1 MLVEAEDGEDALNK
15 VKSAITHAE
24 YPYPVW
30 SDWHEIG
37 GRWSGIFE
45 GWEDV
50 KDALCYGDNPILAE
64 DVITKFIE
72 YRTGQMKQYLSEINA
87 KGFDLEKAVD
97 EYSVDDDQ
105 FGDKAMTLWRIRKLG
120 ELLADHW
127 NPDTAIYDLDQHT
140 ANLQYFRARV
150 KEEPNKQFLVPVD
163 FHF

>member
-1 MLVEAEDGEDALNK
+1 MLVEAENGEEALDK
-15 VKSAITHAE
+15 VKTIITHSE
-24 YPYPVW
+24 YPYPAW

-50 KDALCYGDNPILAE
+50 KDALCYGENPILAE
-64 DVITKFIE
+64 DVIEKFIG
-72 YRTGQMKQYLSEINA
+72 YRTGQIKQYFTEINDA
-87 KGFDLEKAVD
+87 GFDLERAVED
-97 EYSVDDDQ
+97 YVVDDDE
-105 FGDKAMTLWRIRKLG
+105 FGKKAMAFWRIRKLG

-127 NPDTAIYDLDQHT
+127 NPDTAIFDLEQHS

-150 KEEPNKQFLVPVD
+150 KEEPKKQFLVPVD

>member
-15 VKSAITHAE
+15 VKAAITEAE
-24 YPYPVW
+24 YPYPAW

-72 YRTGQMKQYLSEINA
+72 YRTGQMKQYLSQIND
-87 KGFDLEKAVD
+87 KGFDLEKAVMIILL
-97 EYSVDDDQ
+97 
-105 FGDKAMTLWRIRKLG
+105 MTTN
-120 ELLADHW
+120 LA
-127 NPDTAIYDLDQHT
+127 TRL
-140 ANLQYFRARV
+140 
-150 KEEPNKQFLVPVD
+150 
-163 FHF
+163 